1 MAERLLC
8 CSTRVKAKEEKWK
21 GSMRRGQGKQDAWR
35 PRGDDGLTPIG
46 HCRLKFL
53 IQ

>member
-1 MAERLLC
+1 M
-8 CSTRVKAKEEKWK
+8 VKASKAC
-21 GSMRRGQGKQDAWR
+21 GGH
-35 PRGDDGLTPIG
+35 DGLTPIG